1 MKLSSLLT
9 LLSFT
14 SASAFVPGWR
24 SIAPSPTRSA
34 VPHASSLSAVPTDDE
49 QHNNNIEGISHAAT
63 VAAGTLLA
71 TLASSPLAAL
81 AEDDDYVYGAVNAPG
96 GLGLAAGLGVLAIL
110 TAAVPVILAPGE
122 DAFNEMK
129 DRDEKKWGKK

>member
-1 MKLSSLLT
+1 MKLSSLIT

-14 SASAFVPGWR
+14 SALAFVPGGR
-24 SIAPSPTRSA
+24 SIAASPTRSA

-49 QHNNNIEGISHAAT
+49 QHNNNIEGISHAVT